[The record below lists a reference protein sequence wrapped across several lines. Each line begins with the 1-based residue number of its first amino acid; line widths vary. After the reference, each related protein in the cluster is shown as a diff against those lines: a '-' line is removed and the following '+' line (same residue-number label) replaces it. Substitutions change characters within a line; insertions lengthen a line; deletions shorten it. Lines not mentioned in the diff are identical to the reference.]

1 MRNRSPAKAQA
12 AMNGGKRQDPYPGG
26 NLVPPQRARSP
37 SKHRSPSPNG
47 AGHLPNMAVVAPSP
61 FVAAAITPR
70 GKPANGAA
78 KRERTPPAIL
88 GRRVLPNMP
97 LGEVAQAMKQRNVDR
112 FTPSGEV
119 SYIRGDL
126 VEYHSGSYKCWVPT
140 HVEQVDL
147 ETGAVTVAVRPRE
160 PIRKEDLKTLIRRR
174 RKPSF
179 EQLEWVRR
187 LLSTGRIES
196 EAETIFALHASRLGG
211 GEWGLVPGSFLIVAS
226 DIDEKTGVSGFL
238 RGLYSE
244 YQRYSV
250 EYLSLEQFQSLFW
263 DHLQFAKECTRIIPQ
278 GNDRYRYSADPKQAY
293 NFKDWKVLGEG
304 TFGKVVLAYTHG
316 TNDRRAVKLV
326 NKGGLNQN
334 FDFLAREIDNLCNLD
349 HPHIARLYEYM
360 EDAKTLYL
368 VMDFCSGGDL
378 HQKIRAAEKSRQPL
392 RESYIAEAMRQV
404 LFAIGYVHARGICHL
419 DLKPANIM
427 LMPSKA
433 VNPPVKDAVQTVPKD
448 FEKPHVC
455 VIDFGVAQFFSAGSF
470 RNGRPA
476 GTPYTMAPE
485 VWKGEIT
492 PKADIWSVGVT
503 MFEMCCARFP
513 YDVPGD
519 VNSALS
525 YWRAEPQA
533 AWSRM
538 KNRSEDARRAMEEM
552 MLVDRRRRPGC
563 SHLLSLPVFKNLSI
577 FRKGV
582 PMPKEIKEVL
592 KVLEDLPNKSLLYMS
607 ISLEV
612 AQRWPANH
620 NPNVKALFTELNMGG
635 HGRLERNHL
644 TKGLVGLG
652 MDESVAN
659 LVAEAADVGKEGCI
673 EWTSFVAACTD
684 LGHPDFERYLEKTFN
699 RADADHDGLLTYSE
713 IADLLPCDAGLS
725 REIFQELTGRQDP
738 SAKLDY
744 PTFLEQFTGVD
755 STVHVAGA
763 AHKHRHKGRRGSS
776 NGRNPHDDG
785 MLGAPGGELGFGGEA
800 IGLFDVVQDA
810 FDKAKF
816 KFFPSAPDPCQD
828 EENLNRLDRMGF
840 KDRHRC
846 LQMLRRHRNKITAT
860 LVEELAE

>member
-1 MRNRSPAKAQA
+1 VFVGLDSAVGVRAGFVGELLLMMRNRSPAKAQA

-513 YDVPGD
+513 VSMRIVFDFVP
-519 VNSALS
+519 S
-525 YWRAEPQA
+525 
-533 AWSRM
+533 
-538 KNRSEDARRAMEEM
+538 
-552 MLVDRRRRPGC
+552 
-563 SHLLSLPVFKNLSI
+563 SLPVRRSGRRELGLELLASRAAGCLVSNEESI
-577 FRKGV
+577 RG
-582 PMPKEIKEVL
+582 
-592 KVLEDLPNKSLLYMS
+592 
-607 ISLEV
+607 
-612 AQRWPANH
+612 RPACNGRDDACRSTSA
-620 NPNVKALFTELNMGG
+620 PWLFTLALLACLQELEHLQERGSYAQGNQRGSEG
-635 HGRLERNHL
+635 SRRLAQQESPLHEHLLGSGSAVACQSQSECEGSLHRVEHGWP
-644 TKGLVGLG
+644 
-652 MDESVAN
+652 
-659 LVAEAADVGKEGCI
+659 
-673 EWTSFVAACTD
+673 WTS
-684 LGHPDFERYLEKTFN
+684 
-699 RADADHDGLLTYSE
+699 
-713 IADLLPCDAGLS
+713 
-725 REIFQELTGRQDP
+725 
-738 SAKLDY
+738 
-744 PTFLEQFTGVD
+744 
-755 STVHVAGA
+755 
-763 AHKHRHKGRRGSS
+763 
-776 NGRNPHDDG
+776 
-785 MLGAPGGELGFGGEA
+785 
-800 IGLFDVVQDA
+800 
-810 FDKAKF
+810 
-816 KFFPSAPDPCQD
+816 
-828 EENLNRLDRMGF
+828 
-840 KDRHRC
+840 
-846 LQMLRRHRNKITAT
+846 
-860 LVEELAE
+860 